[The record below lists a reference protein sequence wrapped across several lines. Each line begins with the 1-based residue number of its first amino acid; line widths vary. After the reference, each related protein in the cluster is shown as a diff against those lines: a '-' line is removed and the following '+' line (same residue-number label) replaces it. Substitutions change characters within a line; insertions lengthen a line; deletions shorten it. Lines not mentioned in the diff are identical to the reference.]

1 MRQGDLLLLVRDF
14 SSWLCFVCSG
24 EKSNL
29 RFYSFCL
36 QVTCVSLWVSIGA
49 VRMLEACRREVQ
61 PDPAVGS
68 FQRRLAG
75 DFKHIFPLSASFPPS
90 FTILL
95 LLAQRRSLYFV

>member
-1 MRQGDLLLLVRDF
+1 M
-14 SSWLCFVCSG
+14 
-24 EKSNL
+24 
-29 RFYSFCL
+29 
-36 QVTCVSLWVSIGA
+36 
-49 VRMLEACRREVQ
+49 Q

-95 LLAQRRSLYFV
+95 LLLAQRRSLYFV